1 MVLYPGGAPD
11 PLGVPVRHPKQHG
24 ADDGSGFRAGKDDT
38 EAEVHSATE
47 GDTVV
52 RPSDEEAP

>member
-1 MVLYPGGAPD
+1 MVLCPRGAPD
-11 PLGVPVRHPKQHG
+11 PLGLPVRHSKQHG
-24 ADDGSGFRAGKDDT
+24 AEDGSGFHAGKDDT
-38 EAEVHSATE
+38 EAEVHPATE